1 MNQQG
6 DPDPNNPGLSLNEK
20 ATIAVMK
27 VLSTSVLTM
36 IAALSTYSSDTLA
49 PLAKGR
55 LAKET
60 LLISPYTC
68 VPIALIGAALS
79 LCAFESNGL
88 ADFASIAVLLACLYG
103 IGLGASAVMIISH
116 TTRGPMVLWTYL
128 LVITLF
134 CAWGC
139 FFAYPRFIMRVI
151 YWECFD
157 GRRSTKPQSA
167 AYTHP

>member
-1 MNQQG
+1 LNQQG

-60 LLISPYTC
+60 LLISPYIC

-79 LCAFESNGL
+79 LCASESNGL
-88 ADFASIAVLLACLYG
+88 ADFASIAVLLVCLYG

-116 TTRGPMVLWTYL
+116 TTARTDGALDLSTCYHSFL
-128 LVITLF
+128 RLGLLF
-134 CAWGC
+134 CVSEG
-139 FFAYPRFIMRVI
+139 
-151 YWECFD
+151 
-157 GRRSTKPQSA
+157 
-167 AYTHP
+167 

>member
-1 MNQQG
+1 LNQQG

-60 LLISPYTC
+60 LLISPYIC

-88 ADFASIAVLLACLYG
+88 ADFASIAVLLVCLYG

-139 FFAYPRFIMRVI
+139 FFAYPRVRFLPFI
-151 YWECFD
+151 C
-157 GRRSTKPQSA
+157 
-167 AYTHP
+167 